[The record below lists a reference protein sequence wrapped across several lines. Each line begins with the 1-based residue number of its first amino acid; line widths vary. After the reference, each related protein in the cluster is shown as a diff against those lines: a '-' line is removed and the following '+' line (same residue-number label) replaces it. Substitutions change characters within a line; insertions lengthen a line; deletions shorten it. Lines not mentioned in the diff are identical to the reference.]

1 MTTSGPRSRALSTC
15 GHEPIRPA
23 RALAQTARMHTT
35 AFPATVPQPLVHAA
49 APGLPAPRAHGLA
62 LRAPAE
68 VIASL
73 QARRGGRNLAA
84 LRRGRWVARR
94 AG

>member
-1 MTTSGPRSRALSTC
+1 MTTSGPRSWALSTR

-23 RALAQTARMHTT
+23 RALAQTAGMHTT
-35 AFPATVPQPLVHAA
+35 AFPATVPQPLGHAA
-49 APGLPAPRAHGLA
+49 APGLPA

-68 VIASL
+68 VITSL

-84 LRRGRWVARR
+84 LRPARRVARR